1 LEDTELARIPVK
13 GLIAPEATLVPQT
26 KEKVEESVV
35 VMENSEQ
42 REVLTHMAR
51 LDFELDL

>member
-1 LEDTELARIPVK
+1 LEDTELAKIPVK

>member
-1 LEDTELARIPVK
+1 MEDTELARIPVK

-35 VMENSEQ
+35 VENSEQ
-42 REVLTHMAR
+42 REVLSHMAR